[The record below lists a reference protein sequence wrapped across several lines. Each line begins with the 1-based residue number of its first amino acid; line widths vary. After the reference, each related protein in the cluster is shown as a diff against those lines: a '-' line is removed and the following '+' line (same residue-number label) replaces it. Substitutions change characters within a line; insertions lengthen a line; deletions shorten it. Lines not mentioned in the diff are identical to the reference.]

1 MTTRHLVDPEVL
13 PALEAFPSL
22 NATRETLPAMRAAMD
37 PVLKGAPVPDL
48 PVDAQEVHIP
58 SPEGHQVRAIVLRP
72 EGLTGAA
79 PVLLHIHGGAY
90 IIGVPEMSVPELT
103 ATAHQL
109 GIVILSVDYRLAP
122 EHPFPAGIEDCYTA
136 LAYLHD
142 NADALG
148 IDAARI
154 AVMGESAGGGLAA
167 SLALLAR
174 DRGTYPLAFQL
185 LDAPMMDDRTCARP
199 RNPVT
204 GEFIFGPADN
214 HFGWSCLLDAEPGGP
229 DVSPYA
235 AAARATQLEGLP
247 PTLIATGALDLFL
260 DENVDYAM
268 RLIAAGVATE
278 LHIYPGCP
286 HGYVIAADAAV
297 SRRALADKRAA
308 LACALALV

>member
-1 MTTRHLVDPEVL
+1 VY
-13 PALEAFPSL
+13 F
-22 NATRETLPAMRAAMD
+22 
-37 PVLKGAPVPDL
+37 
-48 PVDAQEVHIP
+48 
-58 SPEGHQVRAIVLRP
+58 
-72 EGLTGAA
+72 
-79 PVLLHIHGGAY
+79 HGG
-90 IIGVPEMSVPELT
+90 GFV
-103 ATAHQL
+103 L
-109 GIVILSVDYRLAP
+109 GDLDSHAPLCADLSRMTGMPVVSVDYRLAP

-185 LDAPMMDDRTCARP
+185 LDAPMMDDRTCVRP

-278 LHIYPGCP
+278 MHIYPGCP

-297 SRRALADKRAA
+297 SKRALADKRAA
-308 LACALALV
+308 LARALAIV

>member
-1 MTTRHLVDPEVL
+1 MTTRHLVDPAVL

-22 NATRETLPAMRAAMD
+22 RATRETLPAMRAAMD
-37 PVLKGAPVPDL
+37 PLLKGAPVPDL
-48 PVDAQEVHIP
+48 PVETSEIHIP
-58 SPEGHQVRAIVLRP
+58 SPEGHQVRAILLRP
-72 EGLTGAA
+72 EVLDGAVPA
-79 PVLLHIHGGAY
+79 LLHIHGGAY

-142 NADALG
+142 NAATLGVDAS
-148 IDAARI
+148 RI

-174 DRGTYPLAFQL
+174 DRGAYPLAFQL
-185 LDAPMMDDRTCARP
+185 LDAPMIDDRTCARP

-204 GEFIFGPADN
+204 GEFIFAPADN

-268 RLIAAGVATE
+268 RLISAGVAVE

-286 HGYVIAADAAV
+286 HGYVIAADAPV
-297 SRRALADKRAA
+297 SQRALADKRAA
-308 LACALALV
+308 LRRAMAL

>member
-1 MTTRHLVDPEVL
+1 MTTRHLVDPAVL

-22 NATRETLPAMRAAMD
+22 QATRETLPAMRAAMD
-37 PVLKGAPVPDL
+37 PVLKGAPVPVL
-48 PVDAQEVHIP
+48 PVDAQEIQIP
-58 SPEGHQVRAIVLRP
+58 APEGHQVRAILLRP
-72 EGLTGAA
+72 EGLTGTVPA
-79 PVLLHIHGGAY
+79 LLHIHGGAY

-136 LAYLHD
+136 LGYLHD
-142 NADALG
+142 NAATLG

-174 DRGTYPLAFQL
+174 DRGDYPLAFQL
-185 LDAPMMDDRTCARP
+185 LDAPMMDDRTCVRP

-204 GEFIFGPADN
+204 GEFIFAPEDN
-214 HFGWSCLLDAEPGGP
+214 HFGWSCLLGAEPGGP

-247 PTLIATGALDLFL
+247 PALIATGALDLFV
-260 DENVDYAM
+260 DENVDYGM
-268 RLIAAGVATE
+268 RLISAGVAVE

-286 HGYVIAADAAV
+286 HGYVIAADAPV
-297 SRRALADKRAA
+297 SQRALADKRAA
-308 LACALALV
+308 LRRALAL

>member
-1 MTTRHLVDPEVL
+1 MKTRHLVDPAVL

-22 NATRETLPAMRAAMD
+22 QATRETLPAMRAAME
-37 PVLKGAPVPDL
+37 PILKGAPVPDL
-48 PVDAQEVHIP
+48 PVEAKEIHIP
-58 SPEGHQVRAIVLRP
+58 SPEGHQVRAILLRP
-72 EGLTGAA
+72 RGLSAGVPA
-79 PVLLHIHGGAY
+79 LLHIHGGAY

-136 LAYLHD
+136 LGYLHK
-142 NADALG
+142 NAATLG

-174 DRGTYPLAFQL
+174 DRGDYPLAFQL
-185 LDAPMMDDRTCARP
+185 LDAPMMDDRTCVRP

-204 GEFIFGPADN
+204 GEFIFAPKDN
-214 HFGWSCLLDAEPGGP
+214 HFGWSCLLDSEPGGP

-268 RLIAAGVATE
+268 RLIAAGIAVE

-286 HGYVIAADAAV
+286 HGYVIAADAPV
-297 SRRALADKRAA
+297 SQRALADKRAA
-308 LACALALV
+308 LRRALAL

>member
-1 MTTRHLVDPEVL
+1 MTTRHLVDPALL

-22 NATRETLPAMRAAMD
+22 QATRETLPAMRAAMD
-37 PVLKGAPVPDL
+37 PVLKGAPVPVL
-48 PVDAQEVHIP
+48 PVDAQEIQIP
-58 SPEGHQVRAIVLRP
+58 APEGHHVLAILLRP
-72 EGLTGAA
+72 EGLTGTVPA
-79 PVLLHIHGGAY
+79 VLHIHGGAY
-90 IIGVPEMSVPELT
+90 IIGMPEMNVPELT
-103 ATAHQL
+103 TTAHQL

-136 LAYLHD
+136 LGYLHD
-142 NADALG
+142 NAATLG
-148 IDAARI
+148 IDASRI

-174 DRGTYPLAFQL
+174 DRGDHPLAFQL
-185 LDAPMMDDRTCARP
+185 LDAPMMDDRTCVRP

-204 GEFIFGPADN
+204 GEFIFAPADN

-247 PTLIATGALDLFL
+247 PALIATGALDLFL

-268 RLIAAGVATE
+268 RLISAGVAVE

-286 HGYVIAADAAV
+286 HGYVIAADAPV
-297 SRRALADKRAA
+297 SQRALADKRAA
-308 LACALALV
+308 LRRALAL

>member
-1 MTTRHLVDPEVL
+1 MTTRHLVDPAVL

-22 NATRETLPAMRAAMD
+22 RATRKSLPAMRATMD
-37 PVLKGAPVPDL
+37 AVMAAVAVPVLPVAP
-48 PVDAQEVHIP
+48 QEVHIP
-58 SPEGHQVRAIVLRP
+58 SPEGHQVRAILLRP
-72 EGLTGAA
+72 EGLAGPA
-79 PVLLHIHGGAY
+79 PAILHIHGGAY
-90 IIGVPEMSVPELT
+90 IIGAPEMSVPELAET
-103 ATAHQL
+103 AQQL
-109 GIVILSVDYRLAP
+109 GVAILSVDYRLAP

-136 LAYLHD
+136 LGHLHD
-142 NADALG
+142 NAAALG
-148 IDAARI
+148 IDPSRI

-174 DRGTYPLAFQL
+174 DRGEYALAFQL
-185 LDAPMMDDRTCARP
+185 LDAPMMDDRTCVRP

-204 GEFIFGPADN
+204 GEFIFAPEDN
-214 HFGWSCLLDAEPGGP
+214 HFGWSCLLNAEPGGP

-286 HGYVIAADAAV
+286 HGYVIAADAPV
-297 SRRALADKRAA
+297 SKRALADKRAA
-308 LACALALV
+308 LRRGLAI

>member
-22 NATRETLPAMRAAMD
+22 QATRETLPAMRAAMD
-37 PVLKGAPVPDL
+37 PFLKGAPVPVL
-48 PVDAQEVHIP
+48 PVEAQEIHIP
-58 SPEGHQVRAIVLRP
+58 APEGHQVRAILLRP
-72 EGLTGAA
+72 EGLASA
-79 PVLLHIHGGAY
+79 VPALLHIHGGAY

-136 LAYLHD
+136 LGYLHE
-142 NADALG
+142 NAATLG
-148 IDAARI
+148 IDASRI

-174 DRGTYPLAFQL
+174 DRGVYSLAFQL
-185 LDAPMMDDRTCARP
+185 LDAPMMDDRTCVRP

-204 GEFIFGPADN
+204 GEFIFAPADN
-214 HFGWSCLLDAEPGGP
+214 HFGWSCLLGAEPGGP

-235 AAARATQLEGLP
+235 AAARATQLDGLP
-247 PTLIATGALDLFL
+247 PALIATGALDLFL

-268 RLIAAGVATE
+268 RLISAGVSVE

-286 HGYVIAADAAV
+286 HGYVIAADAPVAQ
-297 SRRALADKRAA
+297 RALADKRAA
-308 LACALALV
+308 LRRALAL

>member
-1 MTTRHLVDPEVL
+1 MTTRHLVDPAVL

-22 NATRETLPAMRAAMD
+22 RATRETLPAMRAAMD
-37 PVLKGAPVPDL
+37 PLLKGAPVPDL
-48 PVDAQEVHIP
+48 PVETSEIHIP
-58 SPEGHQVRAIVLRP
+58 SPEGHQVRAILLRP
-72 EGLTGAA
+72 EGVDGAVPA
-79 PVLLHIHGGAY
+79 LLHIHGGAY

-142 NADALG
+142 SAATLGVDAS
-148 IDAARI
+148 RI

-174 DRGTYPLAFQL
+174 DRGDYPLAFQL
-185 LDAPMMDDRTCARP
+185 LDAPMIDDRTCARP

-204 GEFIFGPADN
+204 GEFIFAPADN

-268 RLIAAGVATE
+268 RLISARVAVE

-286 HGYVIAADAAV
+286 HGYVIAADAPV
-297 SRRALADKRAA
+297 SQRALADKRAA
-308 LACALALV
+308 LRRALAL

>member
-1 MTTRHLVDPEVL
+1 MTTRHLVDPDLL

-22 NATRETLPAMRAAMD
+22 KATRETLPAMRAAMD
-37 PVLKGAPVPDL
+37 PLLKGAPVPVL
-48 PVDAQEVHIP
+48 PVNAQEIHIP
-58 SPEGHQVRAIVLRP
+58 SPEGHQVRAILLRP
-72 EGLTGAA
+72 EGLTGAVPA
-79 PVLLHIHGGAY
+79 LLHIHGGAY

-103 ATAHQL
+103 VTAHQL

-122 EHPFPAGIEDCYTA
+122 EHPFPAGIEDCYAA
-136 LAYLHD
+136 LGYLHD
-142 NADALG
+142 NAATLG

-174 DRGTYPLAFQL
+174 DRGSYSLAFQL
-185 LDAPMMDDRTCARP
+185 LDAPMIDDRTCVRP
-199 RNPVT
+199 QNPVT
-204 GEFIFGPADN
+204 GEFIFQPADN
-214 HFGWSCLLDAEPGGP
+214 HFGWSCLLNAEPGSA

-235 AAARATQLEGLP
+235 AAARATQLQGLP

-268 RLIAAGVATE
+268 RLNSAGVAVE

-286 HGYVIAADAAV
+286 HGYVIAADAPV
-297 SRRALADKRAA
+297 SQRALADKRLA
-308 LACALALV
+308 LRRALAL